1 MYSPE
6 VKEQHRKALGT
17 VWRCFDFN
25 KSDIARALGV
35 ERQTVY
41 LWFSRGKISATA
53 AIKLEQ
59 HEKVKGVITKEEMR
73 PDVKEWF
80 GV

>member
-1 MYSPE
+1 MYSSE
-6 VKEQHRKALGT
+6 IVEQHRKSLG
-17 VWRCFDFN
+17 VIWRCFDFN
-25 KSDIARALGV
+25 KSDIATACGV

-41 LWFSRGKISATA
+41 QWFRRGKISATA
-53 AIKLEQ
+53 AIKLES

-73 PDVKEWF
+73 PDVTEWF